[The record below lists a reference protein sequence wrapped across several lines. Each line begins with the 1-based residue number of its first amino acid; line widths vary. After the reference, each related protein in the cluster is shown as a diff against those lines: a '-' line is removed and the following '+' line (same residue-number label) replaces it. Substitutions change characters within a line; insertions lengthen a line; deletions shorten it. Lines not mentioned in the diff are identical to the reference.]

1 MLEPVRQL
9 LESLRSLR
17 ATPATVLKALAALA
31 ALAMVGYRFAHFDLV
46 SFINDE
52 PIFLAAA
59 HNQLQT
65 GQWLSASPIQ
75 GTQGTTYGPTVFWF
89 YGVVHLLFGPAPQTS
104 IFIMCAALT
113 LAHVALA
120 LAVTRLFRGDAL
132 LFAALLAL
140 VASSPYQFFWS
151 RLAWDQ
157 MVNVCASWMV
167 VLLCLPGPLGRMRQR
182 LLGLAIGFA
191 LSSHLMVLPLVAL
204 ILALLSLEHLQRP
217 REWLR
222 ALAPVLGVALVVNL
236 PYLTFLLA
244 RPPAP
249 PPAPGG
255 FSWAVLGEQLL
266 QPARVASSWGMGY
279 FFDHLWPYF
288 LQWTGR
294 TGSWLLEH
302 AGWSVAA
309 LVAVSAA
316 GLSLTLR
323 AREPEQRRLALL
335 GLAVWLGYA
344 GFYTLRGLNREPHY
358 QFPSWWVVAVGV
370 AGALHALRTRS
381 PRWGTVATAGVL
393 GAAGVQFLVNVAW
406 MGYIHEHVGTQGVHY
421 STPLAEQQAII
432 RQACEESQG
441 SVVLENHTALF
452 PHSLSYVARTT
463 PACQNV
469 ALTICPPWG
478 CPPNEPLRRLRYA
491 APVGGAL
498 DLEW

>member
-1 MLEPVRQL
+1 MLEPVRPL
-9 LESLRSLR
+9 LETLRSLR
-17 ATPATVLKALAALA
+17 ASPGTLLESLAALA
-31 ALAMVGYRFAHFDLV
+31 ALAMVAYRFANFDLV

-59 HNQLQT
+59 NEQVHT

-89 YGVVHLLFGPAPQTS
+89 YGLVHWLFGPAPQTS
-104 IFIMCAALT
+104 ILLMCALLT

-120 LAVTRLFRGDAL
+120 AAVTRLFRGDTL

-167 VLLCLPGPLGRMRQR
+167 VLLCLPGPLGWGRRL
-182 LLGLAIGFA
+182 LLGLAIGLA

-204 ILALLSLEHLQRP
+204 TFALLSLEHLRRP

-222 ALAPVLGVALVVNL
+222 TLLPVLGVAVLVNV
-236 PYLTFLLA
+236 PYLGFL
-244 RPPAP
+244 RKHPPAP

-255 FSWAVLGEQLL
+255 FSWALLGEQLL
-266 QPARVASSWGMGY
+266 QPARVGTPWGLDY
-279 FFDHLWPYF
+279 FFDHFWPDF
-288 LQWTGR
+288 LQWVGGTGR
-294 TGSWLLEH
+294 WLLEH
-302 AGWSVAA
+302 TGWGVAA
-309 LVAVSAA
+309 LVAVSAV
-316 GLSLTLR
+316 GLLLTLR

-335 GLAVWLGYA
+335 ALAVWLGYA

-370 AGALHALRTRS
+370 AGALHALHRYR
-381 PRWGTVATAGVL
+381 PRWGTVASALVL
-393 GAAGVQFLVNVAW
+393 GAAAVQFLVNVAW
-406 MGYIHEHVGTQGVHY
+406 MGYVRERGGTQGVHY
-421 STPLAEQQAII
+421 STPLAAQQELI
-432 RQACEESQG
+432 RRACQESP
-441 SVVLENHTALF
+441 SPISLENATVIF
-452 PHSLSYVARTT
+452 PHALGYVARTT

-469 ALTICPPWG
+469 ALSICGPWG
-478 CPPNEPLRRLRYA
+478 CPPGASLRRVRYA
-491 APVGGAL
+491 GPVGGAL
-498 DLEW
+498 VLD